1 MSLGELKTREQ
12 NLPVLAKELAILEQ
26 SVKLIGERL
35 QYRDEKESPGP
46 EPTDATGSGLGEE
59 LKGQILTLRRVRQNL
74 EKMLPAVDAIV
85 KMVTP

>member
-1 MSLGELKTREQ
+1 MSLGEVKMREQ
-12 NLPVLAKELAILEQ
+12 NLPVLTKEVAILDQ

-35 QYRDEKESPGP
+35 QYRDESEQAGP
-46 EPTDATGSGLGEE
+46 EPMDATGSGLGEE
-59 LKGQILTLRRVRQNL
+59 LKGQILALRRVRQNL